1 MSTFCAVDDTALI
14 RLIQNANNRIVYIA
28 PGVHEPVAKAL
39 KQRSEGGMFA
49 IDITVILDTDEDV
62 CRIGYGDAEGLK
74 LLGELAKSKGEK
86 DIVVRNQPGLRVG
99 VLLADEKM
107 MVWSP
112 TPRSVEA
119 PPNSTTQKPSNDSV
133 QPLAPNGLLLGMN
146 PGKEV
151 ADAITAA
158 GTDSDAGSAE
168 IGKAAVTTEQ
178 VQEAVTALEN
188 NPPVPV
194 DLALITRVFS
204 TKLQFVEL
212 TVKGAQISRSQLK
225 VPSILFNADAKG
237 YLRDL
242 IENKLHAF
250 ADLRD
255 REIDVP
261 AFDKSDKRV
270 VEPVTEGS
278 LQRRRYDIERDF
290 IFDIVGYGRLI
301 EKDTKAQFEKQVE
314 AYKEQLI
321 AHSEGIRK
329 LLDEQASQ
337 ILDDALELIMTRQSH
352 AAAAGSKDKQ
362 ELRPEQLRRKLQYW
376 LDRAKAEPPVVTLV
390 YKDVTYQQTQ
400 DDEFRKRVNKALPP
414 PVRRKLGN
422 WDEHFKAAKAD
433 SHSQMNN
440 K

>member
-1 MSTFCAVDDTALI
+1 M
-14 RLIQNANNRIVYIA
+14 
-28 PGVHEPVAKAL
+28 
-39 KQRSEGGMFA
+39 
-49 IDITVILDTDEDV
+49 
-62 CRIGYGDAEGLK
+62 
-74 LLGELAKSKGEK
+74 
-86 DIVVRNQPGLRVG
+86 
-99 VLLADEKM
+99 
-107 MVWSP
+107 
-112 TPRSVEA
+112 
-119 PPNSTTQKPSNDSV
+119 
-133 QPLAPNGLLLGMN
+133 APNGLLLGMN

-237 YLRDL
+237 DLRDL

-337 ILDDALELIMTRQSH
+337 ILDDAVELIMTRQSH

-422 WDEHFKAAKAD
+422 WYEHFKAAKAD